1 MLRLSSVGRF
11 AVMAG
16 VAAMVATACGG
27 TNTPTSTDVGQGSL
41 TGARATFPGPFYDKA
56 FLDYSIKYPQVK
68 VNYQAVGSGAG
79 IQQFIKK
86 TVDFGASDVP
96 MGATD
101 IASAGGESPPTQS
114 PPTPRVVSGAV
125 NVNGLAKLEA
135 GPRHSGRGVPRQDRD

>member
-41 TGARATFPGPFYDKA
+41 TGAGATFPGPFDDKA

-79 IQQFIKK
+79 IHQVIKK
-86 TVDFGASDVP
+86 TVDLGSSDVP
-96 MGATD
+96 VAAID
-101 IASAGGESPPTQS
+101 ITM
-114 PPTPRVVSGAV
+114 AV
-125 NVNGLAKLEA
+125 G
-135 GPRHSGRGVPRQDRD
+135 